1 MSDLEEIRAAI
12 RKFRDERDWMQFHS
26 PKNLATSIVIE
37 AAELLEHF
45 QWESLE
51 DSEQKARQ
59 QKEAIAEEI
68 ADVAIYLIE
77 LADNLAI
84 DLPST
89 VRVKLAKNAEK
100 YPVKQSRGSSKKYS
114 KYSIDNPVE

>member
-1 MSDLEEIRAAI
+1 MNDLEEIRAAI

-26 PKNLATSIVIE
+26 PKNLAASIVIE

-51 DSEQKARQ
+51 DSEQKAKQ

-100 YPVKQSRGSSKKYS
+100 YPVKQSRGSSKKYTE
-114 KYSIDNPVE
+114 YSIDSPAE